1 MNSTYSDLKKFIHSP
16 AYDFVEVAFIA
27 SGLTDRDTLVRSL
40 RSGVVL
46 VDLDEAK
53 NGVDQI
59 VEFLETHRGIGVVH
73 LITHG
78 KAGHIELGNVSLT
91 NENIDSF
98 KPHLTSIGK
107 SLARNA
113 ELHIYGCEVASS
125 EQGSKLIDT
134 LAHLTEKSVAAST
147 NLTGAANL
155 GGDWNLEARIG
166 VIQASSAFEAKAI
179 VAYSSV
185 LVVDDENFVGAV
197 DVYTGSRVFDG
208 WTFSTGGNPRWIVDT
223 SSNYILN
230 LNGPSDYSLYIY
242 QAPLLTFKSTD
253 GSEFKLNSF
262 DWYSAQG
269 IITIKGYRD
278 GIEVASEGVYLWQSD
293 SSGEI
298 TYVKNAAGNYGQL
311 SFGSAF
317 ANIDE
322 VRVDTTYN
330 SAMEID
336 SIDVSAAVV
345 VPTITSGTYDASTG
359 ILTVTGTNMAATGGG
374 YNDIDVSKLTL
385 KGQGGNTY
393 TLTSANVEI
402 TSSTSFSVTLNST
415 DQLNVNGLLNKNGT
429 SSVYGTTYNVAGAAG
444 WNVAAS
450 SAADTTG
457 NGVIVT
463 NVTSPAITSA
473 TFDAMTGVLTV
484 SGSNLVKQVG
494 ATNDITVST
503 LTIAG
508 EGGSAYTLTSADV
521 EIASGSTFSVTLN
534 ATDLA
539 YINQILNK
547 NGTSSSGGSTY
558 NLAAVDDWN
567 TVIGNTNISD
577 STNGITV
584 SNVTV
589 PSITS
594 ATYDGNTGVLV
605 VTGTGFT
612 QSSGATNDIVAN
624 KFTFTG
630 NAGATRTLT
639 DTANAEITSGTRF
652 TLTLSATDKAAV
664 NLLLNQ
670 NGTSS
675 SGATTYNLAAAEDWA
690 AGADA
695 AVVVADL
702 TGNGITVSNAVD
714 STPPSAPSTPDMSS
728 GSDSGTSSTDNIT
741 NVTTPTF
748 SGTTE
753 ANATVRLYDTDGTT
767 QLGTTTAD
775 GAGNW
780 SITSTTLS
788 EGAHTVTTKATDASN
803 NTSVA
808 SSGLSVTIDTTAPS
822 APSAPDMVAGS
833 DSGVSSSDDITNDTT
848 PTFTG
853 TSEANASVTM
863 YDTDGT
869 TVLGTTTADGS
880 GNWSLTSSTL
890 STGNHT
896 LTTKA
901 SDVAGN
907 VSSAS
912 SGLSVS
918 IETTAPTVS
927 TINRV
932 TSSLTNATSVD
943 YTVSFAENVYGVD
956 TSDFSLTATGSAS
969 GTIDSVAQLSASTY
983 TVTVNTLSGDG
994 SLRLDLNNSGT
1005 GISDTAGNAI
1015 ATGYTSGQIYTLDHT
1030 SPAVTSVAVPAN
1042 STYTAG
1048 QTLDFTVNF
1057 NETVT
1062 VNTGG
1067 VPPFITLM
1075 LDTGGPVQATYVS
1088 GSGTSALVFRYT
1100 VQSGNADS
1108 DGVSISSVI
1117 SANGSTLR
1125 DAAGND
1131 ANLALNSVGST
1142 TSVLVDALPPTTTI
1156 ATAVFSADTGASTT
1170 DFITSTA
1177 AQNISGTLSTNLAAG
1192 EAVKVSLD
1200 NGATW
1205 TTATTNVGQS
1215 TWSLASQ
1222 TLLVSD
1228 TLKVKVTDV
1237 NGSGSVMS
1245 QAYVLDTTGPT
1256 LQSTT
1261 PADNAT
1267 SVAVAANVLMSF
1279 AEDVIA
1285 VAGKSV
1291 NLYKTADNSLVE
1303 SIAVNDV
1310 TKVTVAGGVV
1320 TVDPTATLTETTGY
1334 YVLVDNGAFTDSAGS
1349 VYGGITSTTDFNFT
1363 TLTTPPPAP
1372 VEPTVTEVISA
1383 AFRGTN
1389 SVTLHPDAPVMYITL
1404 VADSMAGKIDTL
1416 DNNTAT
1422 MRDIHQLDQ
1431 PNSTPSGMQMPLG
1444 LISFESGVS
1453 SNGQNETF
1461 SLYVDSSLQVNG
1473 YWVQSKAGFWVNLA
1487 SEAYGGHMAT
1497 EGNKLRLD
1505 FQLKDGGE
1513 FDFDGIADGV
1523 ITNSGAAAAM
1533 PLSLIGYRP
1542 DLPSTDFWF

>member
-1 MNSTYSDLKKFIHSP
+1 MGTPYITLSEVQSMGEIYFQFSENVDGSTFEYGDFTVTVNGTVVPVTHIWNGGGGRVSITTTPPIYRSIWDVDLSYNASSGTVNSIRSDSTSDPVASFTLNNIMNMSFVTPLEVSSITRVDASPTNASSLSYSVVFSERVSTYTVDSSDFQLTTTGSASGYVGTPTTSDSGTTWIVPITGVSGDGTIRLDLKSSGTGITSAMSLTAISGGYTSGQAYSVDHSAP
-16 AYDFVEVAFIA
+16 TVTGISSSAVNGTYVVGDVIAITVNFSESVAVTGTPQLALETGTIDRTIDYV
-27 SGLTDRDTLVRSL
+27 SGSGTSSLTFNYNVQPGDTSA
-40 RSGVVL
+40 
-46 VDLDEAK
+46 DLDYISTVALSL
-53 NGVDQI
+53 NGGSIRDAV
-59 VEFLETHRGIGVVH
+59 
-73 LITHG
+73 
-78 KAGHIELGNVSLT
+78 GNNATL
-91 NENIDSF
+91 
-98 KPHLTSIGK
+98 
-107 SLARNA
+107 SLASPGTMGSLGASNA
-113 ELHIYGCEVASS
+113 
-125 EQGSKLIDT
+125 
-134 LAHLTEKSVAAST
+134 
-147 NLTGAANL
+147 
-155 GGDWNLEARIG
+155 
-166 VIQASSAFEAKAI
+166 
-179 VAYSSV
+179 
-185 LVVDDENFVGAV
+185 LVVDAA
-197 DVYTGSRVFDG
+197 
-208 WTFSTGGNPRWIVDT
+208 
-223 SSNYILN
+223 
-230 LNGPSDYSLYIY
+230 PS
-242 QAPLLTFKSTD
+242 
-253 GSEFKLNSF
+253 
-262 DWYSAQG
+262 
-269 IITIKGYRD
+269 
-278 GIEVASEGVYLWQSD
+278 
-293 SSGEI
+293 
-298 TYVKNAAGNYGQL
+298 
-311 SFGSAF
+311 
-317 ANIDE
+317 
-322 VRVDTTYN
+322 
-330 SAMEID
+330 
-336 SIDVSAAVV
+336 
-345 VPTITSGTYDASTG
+345 ITSGTYDASTG

-385 KGQGGNTY
+385 TGQGGNTY

-473 TFDAMTGVLTV
+473 TFNAMTGVLTV

-508 EGGSAYTLTSADV
+508 EGGSGSAYTLTSADV

-624 KFTFTG
+624 RFTFTG

-741 NVTTPTF
+741 NVTTPSF

-753 ANATVRLYDTDGTT
+753 ANATVHLYDTDGTT

-788 EGAHTVTTKATDASN
+788 EGTHTVTTKATDASN

-912 SGLSVS
+912 NGLSVS
-918 IETTAPTVS
+918 IE
-927 TINRV
+927 
-932 TSSLTNATSVD
+932 
-943 YTVSFAENVYGVD
+943 
-956 TSDFSLTATGSAS
+956 
-969 GTIDSVAQLSASTY
+969 
-983 TVTVNTLSGDG
+983 
-994 SLRLDLNNSGT
+994 
-1005 GISDTAGNAI
+1005 
-1015 ATGYTSGQIYTLDHT
+1015 
-1030 SPAVTSVAVPAN
+1030 
-1042 STYTAG
+1042 
-1048 QTLDFTVNF
+1048 
-1057 NETVT
+1057 
-1062 VNTGG
+1062 
-1067 VPPFITLM
+1067 
-1075 LDTGGPVQATYVS
+1075 
-1088 GSGTSALVFRYT
+1088 
-1100 VQSGNADS
+1100 
-1108 DGVSISSVI
+1108 
-1117 SANGSTLR
+1117 
-1125 DAAGND
+1125 
-1131 ANLALNSVGST
+1131 
-1142 TSVLVDALPPTTTI
+1142 
-1156 ATAVFSADTGASTT
+1156 
-1170 DFITSTA
+1170 
-1177 AQNISGTLSTNLAAG
+1177 
-1192 EAVKVSLD
+1192 
-1200 NGATW
+1200 
-1205 TTATTNVGQS
+1205 
-1215 TWSLASQ
+1215 
-1222 TLLVSD
+1222 
-1228 TLKVKVTDV
+1228 
-1237 NGSGSVMS
+1237 
-1245 QAYVLDTTGPT
+1245 TTGPT

-1279 AEDVIA
+1279 AEDVIP

-1320 TVDPTATLTETTGY
+1320 TVNPTVTLAEATGY
-1334 YVLVDNGAFTDSAGS
+1334 YVRVDNGAFADAAGNDFS
-1349 VYGGITSTTDFNFT
+1349 GISSTTDFDFT
-1363 TLTTPPPAP
+1363 TLTTPPPAAGNQA
-1372 VEPTVTEVISA
+1372 PTLRLSNPLDNA
-1383 AFRGTN
+1383 TN
-1389 SVTLHPDAPVMYITL
+1389 VAIDAPIVL
-1404 VADSMAGKIDTL
+1404 
-1416 DNNTAT
+1416 
-1422 MRDIHQLDQ
+1422 
-1431 PNSTPSGMQMPLG
+1431 
-1444 LISFESGVS
+1444 
-1453 SNGQNETF
+1453 TF
-1461 SLYVDSSLQVNG
+1461 SELIKAGNG
-1473 YWVQSKAGFWVNLA
+1473 YIFISNVTGTRSSADTRTLA
-1487 SEAYGGHMAT
+1487 VDDPQVSINGRT
-1497 EGNKLRLD
+1497 LT
-1505 FQLKDGGE
+1505 
-1513 FDFDGIADGV
+1513 I
-1523 ITNSGAAAAM
+1523 
-1533 PLSLIGYRP
+1533 
-1542 DLPSTDFWF
+1542 DLPSDLLPNSAYHVLIDNGALTDVAGLAYAGINSTTALDFVTASGHSEGPGPTPEPYSRFTDTDHDGFPDALESLNGLTVGIKDNDVTTRDDLFVMQLYRDIFYREADPVGLALWTQALEQNMLSREVMAEAFINSPEFQNIVGSVARLYFGTFDRIPDQAGLSLWISALQSGTPLSDIGKAFVDSEEFLNLYGTLDGPDFIDALYDQILNREADLPGFQHWQNQIAAGVSKGEILTFFTNSPEFTSNSRPEIISTLTSLGLLGALPDQTTLDGLIEDITTGIPLIEIIGTMLSSEQYHDRLI